1 MTYEQA
7 ERLLKEKGQEQL
19 LRFYKEL
26 NGAERSRLLEGI
38 EKIDWSFEEVLKN
51 PEDLSGKGRDIRP
64 IEGMSLK
71 DIKERREEFF
81 AAGAEAIR
89 SGKVAAVLLAGGQ
102 GTRLGVD
109 GPKGAY
115 NIGITRPL
123 YIFEQQMKNLTDVVE
138 ECGAYIPLYVMTS
151 EKNHGETV
159 AFWQEH
165 DMFGYPASEIKFFVQ
180 DMAPAVDFEG
190 KIYLE
195 SKDYPALS
203 PNGNGGWF
211 SSMLRAGLC

>member
-71 DIKERREEFF
+71 DIK
-81 AAGAEAIR
+81 
-89 SGKVAAVLLAGGQ
+89 
-102 GTRLGVD
+102 
-109 GPKGAY
+109 
-115 NIGITRPL
+115 
-123 YIFEQQMKNLTDVVE
+123 
-138 ECGAYIPLYVMTS
+138 
-151 EKNHGETV
+151 
-159 AFWQEH
+159 
-165 DMFGYPASEIKFFVQ
+165 
-180 DMAPAVDFEG
+180 
-190 KIYLE
+190 
-195 SKDYPALS
+195 
-203 PNGNGGWF
+203 
-211 SSMLRAGLC
+211 

>member
-123 YIFEQQMKNLTDVVE
+123 YIFEQQMKKFDRRRGGMWCVYSSLRHDEREKSWRDRSLLAGTRYVRVPCFGNKIFCARHGT
-138 ECGAYIPLYVMTS
+138 CGR
-151 EKNHGETV
+151 
-159 AFWQEH
+159 F
-165 DMFGYPASEIKFFVQ
+165 
-180 DMAPAVDFEG
+180 
-190 KIYLE
+190 
-195 SKDYPALS
+195 
-203 PNGNGGWF
+203 
-211 SSMLRAGLC
+211 